1 MTLEVI
7 DYMSKY
13 RNDLSLN
20 IGELIKDS
28 KIPKSVNGKI
38 IWHNEINKN
47 PINPQDG
54 LCVYCGLTSNNLM
67 VLDLDDETLFEYF
80 KIYLDQTFIVKT
92 GKKGFHIY
100 FRTFENPK
108 SKSLTNSKG
117 QHIDILGQGKIAV
130 LPPTIHPET
139 KRQYEIISD
148 KKIKQITTQEEQ
160 GIYQKLKDLG
170 FNPEEKKPI
179 SELHDRNFVKSEG
192 QNRAEDLLRVID
204 SWKIKNPELTESM
217 LFLMAN
223 EYQKEHFTEQY
234 PDDKIKSLVK
244 QGFEF
249 GERKIAERET
259 KEEIKTEET
268 KLKRTFDLIDLVAD
282 KIMNEKNIVTN
293 MTNDNLLIHSGKI
306 YKQSSTSE
314 SIIKARAEEII
325 PECTTHESNE
335 VLNKIKRKTG
345 KELEQFDADPNLI
358 SIDNGILDVN
368 TIELSNHTPKHLSTV
383 LIPVQYHKPQ
393 FEINDAT
400 IFNDIEKN
408 LNETLF
414 WKFLKSSFTVDG
426 EFRKEDFETVLEIT
440 ASFFIKAQ
448 IDEKA
453 FMFLGRGENGKSV
466 LTEYIIN
473 MLDTDNVEK
482 IQLQELTEDKYM
494 GAKLVGKLA
503 NIFSDLESYEL
514 KHTGKFKNLTSG
526 EGIEVQ
532 HKYGDPFKLIPFCK
546 FLFSCNRF
554 PKVDDQSQ
562 GFFRRWMIVKWRRN
576 FEKDPERDEHL
587 KQKLKD
593 NQEEKNLVFSTLI
606 HLSRLLLKRG
616 KFSHSKDW
624 KNTQEEWNAN
634 AEPLNNFVEKY
645 IIDSDGDKTVRE
657 TYHFYRQIMTSKQE
671 RALGIAQFGKA
682 FREYFEQMI
691 EKKTGRTERVWKYI
705 DFKVP
710 KIGDYDED

>member
-7 DYMSKY
+7 DYVEKY
-13 RNDLSLN
+13 RNESLN
-20 IGELIKDS
+20 IGELINGT
-28 KIPKSVNGKI
+28 KIPKGENGKI
-38 IWHNEINKN
+38 IWHNEINGN
-47 PINPQDG
+47 TINPQDG
-54 LCVYCGLTSNNLM
+54 LCVFCGITSNNLM

-80 KIYLDQTFIVKT
+80 KIYQDQTLIVKT

-100 FRTFENPK
+100 FRTYENPK
-108 SKSLTNSKG
+108 SRSLTNSQG

-130 LPPTIHPET
+130 LPPSIHPDT
-139 KRQYEIISD
+139 KRLYEIISD

-160 GIYQKLKDLG
+160 GLYQKLKDLG

-179 SELHDRNFVKSEG
+179 TELHDKNFVKSEG

-204 SWKIKNPELTESM
+204 SWKIKNPELTELM

-249 GERKIAERET
+249 GQKKIAGREV
-259 KEEIKTEET
+259 KEET
-268 KLKRTFDLIDLVAD
+268 KLKRTFDLIDLVAG
-282 KIMNEKNIVTN
+282 KIMIEKNIVTN
-293 MTNDNLLIHSGKI
+293 MANDNLLIHSGKI

-325 PECTTHESNE
+325 PECTTHESIE

-345 KELEQFDADPNLI
+345 IELEQFDTDPNLI

-368 TIELSNHTPKHLSTV
+368 TIQLSSHTPKHLSTV
-383 LIPVQYHKPQ
+383 LIPVEYQKPQ
-393 FEINDAT
+393 FEINDET
-400 IFNDIEKN
+400 IFEDIEKN
-408 LNETLF
+408 LKDTLF
-414 WKFLKSSFTVDG
+414 LKFLKSSFTVNG
-426 EFRKEDFETVLEIT
+426 EFKKEDFETILEIT
-440 ASFFIKAQ
+440 ASFFIKTQ

-466 LTEYIIN
+466 LTDYIIN
-473 MLDTDNVEK
+473 MLGLDNVEK

-514 KHTGKFKNLTSG
+514 KHTGKIKNLTSG

-532 HKYGDPFKLIPFCK
+532 HKYGDPFMLIPFCK

-562 GFFRRWMIVKWRRN
+562 GFFRRWIIVKWRRN
-576 FEKDPERDEHL
+576 FENDPEKDEHL

-606 HLSRLLLKRG
+606 HLSRLLLKNG
-616 KFSHSKDW
+616 KFTHSKDW
-624 KNTQEEWNAN
+624 KDTQEEWNAN

-691 EKKTGRTERVWKYI
+691 EKKEGRTERVWKYI
-705 DFKVP
+705 DFKIP
-710 KIGDYDED
+710 KIGDYDEE